1 MSTPP
6 ASRECHAIMSKI
18 LPGLKGIILIKDDI
32 LVHGEGNQHDTN
44 LEACLKH
51 LQKEKCKLG
60 NQVVNLW
67 HSNKG
72 APYSDIIA
80 PLRALTRLHAR
91 FNWTRECHNILDE
104 LKGRISHKTVLV
116 LYMMHPE
123 TWHYVDHG
131 SEGIV

>member
-1 MSTPP
+1 MSQTPTK
-6 ASRECHAIMSKI
+6 REMQARESGGQFVAQYM
-18 LPGLKGIILIKDDI
+18 
-32 LVHGEGNQHDTN
+32 
-44 LEACLKH
+44 
-51 LQKEKCKLG
+51 
-60 NQVVNLW
+60 

-72 APYSDIIA
+72 APHSDIIA

-91 FNWTRECHNILDE
+91 FKWTRECHNILDE